1 MAGES
6 FEPKLPFFREDGKV
20 SDERI
25 AREMADAELSP
36 DLAHRVVPLFGE
48 RAAPLTKEGAIER
61 AGDDFYKVYG
71 IEIPVADVPPH
82 LRTLFEHTYEDQ
94 MFRKLEGA
102 EDVEFRKLERDG
114 GVQYLMLY
122 DFKRKDDAW
131 HCFLARAAPDGMSS
145 SISFEI
151 IPAIR

>member
-1 MAGES
+1 PEVPH
-6 FEPKLPFFREDGKV
+6 EFRTHV
-20 SDERI
+20 
-25 AREMADAELSP
+25 
-36 DLAHRVVPLFGE
+36 VVPLFGE
-48 RAAPLTKEGAIER
+48 RAASLTKEEAIER

-82 LRTLFEHTYEDQ
+82 LRTLFERTYEDQ

-122 DFKRKDDAW
+122 DFKRKGDAW
-131 HCFLARAAPDGMSS
+131 HCFLARAAPDGISS
-145 SISFEI
+145 SISYEI
-151 IPAIR
+151 IPAVR